1 MAKKSEAKSKQIV
14 VENPPPPTKPRN
26 DDVNFI
32 GNELANVSERVNE
45 LELCIEDMRQDIKR
59 VMHRM
64 GL

>member
-26 DDVNFI
+26 DEVNFI
-32 GNELANVSERVNE
+32 GNELADVSERVNE
-45 LELCIEDMRQDIKR
+45 LQLCIEDMRKDLER
-59 VMHRM
+59 VMGRM